1 MKQNGNSNV
10 RGNYYIGLDVGT
22 NSVGWAVTDKEYNVE
37 KFKGN
42 AMWGVRL
49 FDEAQDASGRR
60 AMRTSRRRLE
70 RRKQRLIL
78 LEMLFASE
86 LSKIDPGFIIRMRE
100 SALWEDDKSVDCKY
114 SLFNDKRYSDVDYH
128 KAYPTVYH
136 LRQEL
141 LSSKEPHDV
150 RLVYLYQ

>member
-1 MKQNGNSNV
+1 
-10 RGNYYIGLDVGT
+10 
-22 NSVGWAVTDKEYNVE
+22 
-37 KFKGN
+37 
-42 AMWGVRL
+42 
-49 FDEAQDASGRR
+49 
-60 AMRTSRRRLE
+60 
-70 RRKQRLIL
+70 
-78 LEMLFASE
+78 MLFASE

-150 RLVYLYQ
+150 RLVYLALHHIMKSRGHFLYEQSDGAGEDLSVDRALDELSEFLEAEYGLSFAPECRKEFIMQRNDGRRQRKNC